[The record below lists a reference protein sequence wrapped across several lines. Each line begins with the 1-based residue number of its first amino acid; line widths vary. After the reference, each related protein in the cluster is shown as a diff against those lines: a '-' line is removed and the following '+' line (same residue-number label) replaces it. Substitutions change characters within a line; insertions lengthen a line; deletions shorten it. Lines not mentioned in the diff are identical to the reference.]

1 MISMRSRNGSAIGSS
16 MFAVVM
22 NSTFE
27 RSNGHIQVVVPEGGV
42 LFGIQSFEQRR
53 SRIAAEVAS
62 DLVDFVEHED
72 RIFGLGPA
80 NALDDLSRQRADVSA
95 PMAANLG
102 LVVHAA
108 QRDADELASQRA
120 RDRLAQRGLAH
131 ARRSDEAEDRALSFP
146 ASGAAPKDNPGCG
159 P

>member
-1 MISMRSRNGSAIGSS
+1 

-27 RSNGHIQVVVPEGGV
+27 RSNGHIQIVVAEGGV
-42 LFGIQSFEQRR
+42 LLGIQRFEQRR

-72 RIFGLGPA
+72 RIVGFGAA
-80 NALDDLSRQRADVSA
+80 NALNDLSRQRADVSA
-95 PMAANLG
+95 PVTANLG
-102 LVVHAA
+102 FVVHAA

-120 RDRLAQRGLAH
+120 RDRLAQRSFAH
-131 ARRSDEAEDRALSFP
+131 ARRSDEAKDRPLHVR
-146 ASGAAPKDNPGCG
+146 ASAGARKGNPGCG
-159 P
+159 L